1 MIRHE
6 AVRKNFKLRAGGSA
20 QKLREDQSDGRV
32 IHEVMTTLVGT
43 NREEILVKANVFDAV
58 KAARAAHG
66 GGSRS
71 KIRAGQ
77 TGSLE
82 PARRAADVAG
92 RG

>member
-1 MIRHE
+1 
-6 AVRKNFKLRAGGSA
+6 
-20 QKLREDQSDGRV
+20 
-32 IHEVMTTLVGT
+32 MTTLVGT

-77 TGSLE
+77 AGAE
-82 PARRAADVAG
+82 AAGAEAAGAEAPAYR
-92 RG
+92 